1 MHAPFASIWGRES
14 ELSEEQFEY
23 TVKWYQEY
31 AHRAQENGYMIG
43 PENHWGASRV
53 PANIKKIYE
62 AVDNPS
68 FGILL
73 HFENWDTDEENG
85 DRLCAPYAFHTH
97 LAAWV
102 EPRYEDKLKIL
113 ADTGYS
119 GYLGVEHHSGENEY
133 IQVEWQLASLRRT
146 ASQLARS
153 KTQMGVNSDESCSG
167 GGYWHRLN
175 WETSLGELREN

>member
-1 MHAPFASIWGRES
+1 M
-14 ELSEEQFEY
+14 
-23 TVKWYQEY
+23 
-31 AHRAQENGYMIG
+31 
-43 PENHWGASRV
+43 